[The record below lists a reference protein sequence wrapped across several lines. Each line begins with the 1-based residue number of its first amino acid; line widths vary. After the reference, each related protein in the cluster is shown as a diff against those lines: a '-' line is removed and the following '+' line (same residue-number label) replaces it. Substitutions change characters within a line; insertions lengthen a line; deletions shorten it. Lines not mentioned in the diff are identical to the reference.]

1 MKRFFLVFL
10 CTIFLLAC
18 KESKTPKGLVPSDK
32 MVSVLIDIHLLESK
46 LGMLSITRDSAQ
58 VLYKELEKEIFQK
71 HQVEEAVYRRSF
83 TYYMEDIQAM
93 DKIYDAVIDSLS
105 DENSKNKV
113 NNKELEVQ

>member
-1 MKRFFLVFL
+1 M
-10 CTIFLLAC
+10 AC